1 MLAEQQGTLNALAS
15 KCQAYSQQR
24 SAGITPEAAGGGAA
38 SAGAAAE
45 PGAGGLGATGSSGT
59 TPIRTD
65 SFSL

>member
-24 SAGITPEAAGGGAA
+24 SAGITPEAAGPA

-45 PGAGGLGATGSSGT
+45 PGAGGLGAGASGT

>member
-1 MLAEQQGTLNALAS
+1 MLADQQGTLNALAS

-24 SAGITPEAAGGGAA
+24 SGAGITPEAAAPA

-45 PGAGGLGATGSSGT
+45 PGAGGLGAGSSGT

>member
-1 MLAEQQGTLNALAS
+1 MLADQQGTLNALAS

-24 SAGITPEAAGGGAA
+24 SAGITPEASGPA

-45 PGAGGLGATGSSGT
+45 SGPGGLGAGSSGT